1 MKLNAIEIIDFV
13 IWGLEKLKKKLS
25 TSRSHLDFEPLSPI
39 SDADIVDG
47 YKQALDY
54 ALFNSKDRSIQNIAI
69 TGPYGAGKTS
79 TIKTYFHKYRP
90 KGFKELT
97 VSLATFKEE
106 ISKTQSNS
114 DESSLNNENQN
125 ELLRKI
131 ELSILQQ
138 ILYHVDGSKVPHSK
152 FRGIQP
158 ISIGKKLGYSVFSS
172 LFLLSIA
179 NLYFPDILPY
189 FYFNISFINGNQ
201 TFIDIGTTFIFTF
214 CLGYLL
220 YKAAGII
227 GKLSIDS
234 FKFQDTEVKFN
245 HSQSES
251 YLNQNIDEILYF
263 FRSTS
268 YNVLIIEDLDRFQQ
282 TEIFTKLRE
291 INLLINSSSYV
302 NKQVIFIY
310 AIRDEIFKEEIERTK
325 FFDFIIPV
333 IPIVN
338 PSNSINIFK
347 RKASQYSLNFS
358 EDLLDSISLFV
369 GDMRLLH
376 NIMNEFL
383 IYSGK
388 LSPKL
393 IPDKLLAIIVFKNIF
408 PVEYSK
414 ALQNDGIIY
423 DLVSAGSNLIDE
435 EINKNEN
442 EIVRLENL
450 LKNAETHY
458 ISDIKDLRRVYLFEI
473 FKKAI
478 TPNGLRI
485 NGQIVNVDQEITSSD
500 FELRFN
506 ENLVHEFYFP
516 YNQHVSLDK
525 LETVE
530 KAFGGKKYIDRAKL
544 IQLKREEEN
553 QIIRSQIDKIKKT
566 NQGLL
571 KTPLKGLI
579 SIDNVN
585 TICQCIND
593 KKRNLVF
600 ALFKGGYIDESYHD
614 YISIF
619 HESENSI
626 TRSDHEYLLNL
637 KSGVLTEFDFPIQ
650 RADLLVKKINAS
662 YFETDAILNFRL
674 VEFVIENPSLLDA
687 SQSLKVLMNSGK
699 QKPNEFLFAFREKTN
714 SLKLFLNFVFSDW
727 ENAWSVILQNE
738 TFLSD
743 TQKNALF
750 KEILNLCDAQILQT
764 LFDDAAFQ
772 AKVLDDPN
780 FFDLFES
787 NERINF
793 FLENTKPTFKD
804 LNFNPK
810 YVNVYK
816 EILKNDWLEINSEM
830 FSTILKAYSKYEES
844 DFHLK
849 NYTLIQKSEIAEL
862 IELVDDNIEE
872 YVRNMYL
879 GLGDSFEEEE
889 EFLLK
894 LCNQAELPQDLIR
907 KIIQKSKTKVSDISK
922 IEAIEKKTLFFE
934 EKKVTADW
942 INIFNFSDQ
951 ENNNLSIIQEYLN
964 GCSEH
969 ELQEITNTYNREENS
984 VRLLIQL
991 LVHKEI
997 SLTSFSFLAPLLDFG
1012 KNQID
1017 FISLSSEKLST
1028 LLSKNLLPFNVQNY
1042 SQLRSLEKEY
1052 HLFLAQKYRDL
1063 FVSNIADFELSITD
1077 LEKILKSIDW
1087 KIEEK
1092 QIILQKFGSG
1102 EIVSNKPALKALVG
1116 ILNTENGF
1124 VINTDLLFQVL
1135 VSPDISVQDTVV
1147 ILEKYSDGFERDK
1160 VPAVLSSLGN
1170 EYSNLLS
1177 DGEIVVSYDEDMEI
1191 LLKTLKKIKYI
1202 TNFKIKKD
1210 KIEVYKS

>member
-1 MKLNAIEIIDFV
+1 MKKFAVSILDFV
-13 IWGLEKLKKKLS
+13 IHKSETLKLKLS
-25 TSRSHLDFEPLSPI
+25 TSRSQLDFEPLSPI
-39 SDADIVDG
+39 SNADIVDG

-54 ALFNSKDRSIQNIAI
+54 ALINSKDRAIQNIAI

-106 ISKTQSNS
+106 ISKEQ
-114 DESSLNNENQN
+114 DDPNQN

-138 ILYHVDGSKVPHSK
+138 ILYHVDGNKVPHSK

-158 ISIGKKLGYSVFSS
+158 ISVGKKLRYSVFSS
-172 LFLLSIA
+172 IFLLSIA
-179 NLYFPDILPY
+179 NLYFPDLLPY
-189 FYFNISFINGNQ
+189 FYFNIPFINENQ
-201 TFIDIGTTFIFTF
+201 TFIDIGTTSFFTF
-214 CLGYLL
+214 GLGYLL
-220 YKAAGII
+220 YKAAGIF

-263 FRSTS
+263 FKRTP

-291 INLLINSSSYV
+291 INLLINSSNYV

-310 AIRDEIFKEEIERTK
+310 AIRDEIFREEIERTK

-347 RKASQYSLNFS
+347 RKASQYNLKFS

-376 NIMNEFL
+376 NIINEFL
-383 IYSGK
+383 IYKGK
-388 LSPKL
+388 LSRKL
-393 IPDKLLAIIVFKNIF
+393 MPDKLLAIIVFKNIF
-408 PVEYSK
+408 PGEYSK
-414 ALQNDGIIY
+414 ALQNDGVLHE
-423 DLVSAGSNLIDE
+423 LVSQKFLLIE
-435 EINKNEN
+435 EEVKSKEN
-442 EIVRLENL
+442 EILRLEKL
-450 LKNAETHY
+450 LADVDNHY
-458 ISDIKDLRRVYLFEI
+458 IINIKDLRRVYLFEI
-473 FKKAI
+473 IKKVLA
-478 TPNGLRI
+478 PHPVHS
-485 NGQIVNVDQEITSSD
+485 NGQVVDLNQIIDSPD
-500 FELRFN
+500 FESKLLS
-506 ENLVHEFYFP
+506 NLAVNLYQP
-516 YNQHVSLDK
+516 YQQNLSLDGIDI
-525 LETVE
+525 V
-530 KAFGGKKYIDRAKL
+530 GKSINDKSYKERAEL
-544 IQLKREEEN
+544 IQLKGEDEKRKIGN
-553 QIIRSQIDKIKKT
+553 QIDLVKKSIEIT
-566 NQGLL
+566 RKASL
-571 KTPLKGLI
+571 KELI
-579 SIDNVN
+579 SKEYISD
-585 TICQCIND
+585 ICLSIND
-593 KKRNLVF
+593 KKRSLVF
-600 ALFKGGYIDESYHD
+600 ALFKGGYIDESYYD

-626 TRSDHEYLLNL
+626 TRLDYEYLLNL
-637 KSGVLTEFDFPIQ
+637 KSSVLTEFDFPIQ

-674 VEFVIENPSLLDA
+674 IEFLLENPTLHDARLSVKALL
-687 SQSLKVLMNSGK
+687 NSGK
-699 QKPNEFLFAFREKTN
+699 QKPIEFIFAYLEKTN
-714 SLKLFLNFVFSDW
+714 SLKPFLNFVFSNW
-727 ENAWSVILQNE
+727 MNAWRIILQGE
-738 TFLSD
+738 TVFSD
-743 TQKNALF
+743 TQKRTLF

-830 FSTILKAYSKYEES
+830 FSTILKTYSKYEES

-849 NYTLIQKSEIAEL
+849 NYTLIQKSEISEL

-879 GLGDSFEEEE
+879 GLGDSFEEDE

-907 KIIQKSKTKVSDISK
+907 NVIEKSIMKVSDINK
-922 IEAIEKKTLFFE
+922 LETMEIKNMFFQGR
-934 EKKVTADW
+934 KVEADW
-942 INIFNFSDQ
+942 INIFNFSDE
-951 ENNNLSIIQEYLN
+951 ENKNLSIIYEYFN
-964 GCSEH
+964 GCSE
-969 ELQEITNTYNREENS
+969 QEFREIIDTYDREEES
-984 VRLLIQL
+984 VKLLIQL
-991 LVHKEI
+991 LVQKEI
-997 SLTSFSFLAPLLDFG
+997 SVTSFSFLAPLLDFE

-1017 FISLSSEKLST
+1017 FTSLSSEKIST

-1042 SQLRSLEKEY
+1042 SHLKSLEKEY
-1052 HLFLAQKYRDL
+1052 HLILAQKYRDL
-1063 FVSNIADFELSITD
+1063 FISSIADFELSISD
-1077 LEKILKSIDW
+1077 LEKILKSTEW

-1092 QIILQKFGSG
+1092 QIILKKFGSG
-1102 EIVSNKPALKALVG
+1102 EIVSNQPALKTLVK

-1124 VINTDLLFQVL
+1124 VLNADLLFQVL

-1147 ILEKYSDGFERDK
+1147 ILEKYSDGFERDN